1 MAGRAAPIHGAM
13 EPPKEISLAGKLPS
27 VLLRSGEDRRVRDGH
42 PWAFSNEILMDPET
56 KALPPGSLA
65 ILRAP
70 SGEALGLATFN
81 PHSLIAAR
89 VLTSNPEATVDA
101 LFLGRRLA
109 QAAALRDRL
118 IGVPYY
124 RLIHAEADGLPGV
137 IVDRF
142 GDALVVQVNSAGM
155 DRLTAV
161 LLEAL
166 EAELSPKTIV
176 LKNDSPVRELEGLTR
191 EVVVAKGSLG
201 GEAAGTIEL
210 IENGAKFVADL
221 SGGQK
226 TGWFYD
232 QRDNR
237 RFAAH
242 LAKGANVLDVYSYS
256 GGFGVLAAKQGAKS
270 VICVDR
276 SAAALDA
283 ARQAAKL
290 NGVDKIVSFEKSEAF
305 EALEKLGGT
314 SARKFD
320 VVICDPPAF
329 VKNRKDLKIGAQGYR
344 KLVRLAAPLVA
355 RGGFLFVASCSHLV
369 DPPMFA
375 DQVRRGLRDAQR
387 TGRILLSSG
396 AAFDHP
402 VHPGLP
408 ETAYLKALTLQLD

>member
-1 MAGRAAPIHGAM
+1 
-13 EPPKEISLAGKLPS
+13 LAQKKLPS
-27 VLLRSGEDRRVRDGH
+27 VLLRAGEDRRVRGGH
-42 PWAFSNEILMDPET
+42 PWAFSNEILMDAET
-56 KALPPGSLA
+56 RAIPPGSLA

-70 SGEALGLATFN
+70 GGEALGLVTFN

-89 VLTSNPEATVDA
+89 VLTANPEATVDA

-142 GDALVVQVNSAGM
+142 GDALVVQVNTAGM
-155 DRLTAV
+155 ELLTPV

-166 EAELSPKTIV
+166 EAELSPATIV

-191 EVVVAKGSLG
+191 GTTVAKG
-201 GEAAGTIEL
+201 EAGQPIEL
-210 IENGAKFVADL
+210 VENGARFVADL

-237 RFAAH
+237 RFMAG
-242 LAKGANVLDVYSYS
+242 LSKDGSVLDVYSYS
-256 GGFGVLAAKQGAKS
+256 GGFGVLAAARGAKS
-270 VICVDR
+270 VACIDR
-276 SAAALDA
+276 SQPALDA
-283 ARQAAKL
+283 ARAAAAL

-305 EALEKLGGT
+305 EALEKRSGQ
-314 SARKFD
+314 RFD
-320 VVICDPPAF
+320 VVVCDPPAF
-329 VKNRKDLKIGAQGYR
+329 VKSRKDLKTGAQGYR

-355 RGGFLFVASCSHLV
+355 KGGFFFVASCSHLV
-369 DPPMFA
+369 DPPLFA
-375 DQVRRGLRDAQR
+375 EQVRRGLRDAGR
-387 TGRILLSSG
+387 GGRILRSSG
-396 AAFDHP
+396 AALDHP
-402 VHPGLP
+402 IHPGLP